1 MTAPIAPLAPLAPTL
16 ATAATG
22 QTAGSPTDRAA
33 AQKSFLT
40 ACMGFESDEITLINS
55 TKLRDCT
62 DDLVAAVRPEGG
74 GLDPNRP
81 FDTVNLT
88 DVTPLGFAASLLSD
102 MALRPHLFT
111 NRAEDAIPSQDE
123 AQCQLAA
130 RAALRQTV
138 TAALAHGGPL
148 RTTADPWG
156 DEFQSLSAL
165 CAVDDTELIDRCVG
179 AGLALDPTFVARM
192 DLDGV
197 DKLARAGGAF
207 STALSQALSDP
218 IQNAAMSL
226 ALNRPDA
233 LSKLTDSALQALGP
247 DVRQSLT
254 QVTIDAAL
262 HHCVMGSAAAG
273 TVKGLMAIGAQPL
286 GLAAVAPAEPTL
298 LWHALKD
305 RYGIDAAKLLAE
317 ATPNLNESHD
327 GRSLMGRASDRGSDE
342 MVAMLAFKGA
352 QFAGPEEA
360 LIALID
366 AAERGNV
373 ATMTMAL
380 DQGAPIDGID
390 RQGAP
395 RTALISAALHDQP
408 AAVGLLLDCGVNW
421 QLKVRKAKMTR
432 DEGYIEV
439 ETDFLEEAA
448 RIDAVSVLRVAGE
461 KLGAPVLMA
470 LASPQH
476 APDAKEFLAA
486 VRALGAIPPRPEPDS
501 DADADADPFAGGGP
515 GGVPDI
521 KGLADLIKT
530 VQAQGGQVVGVPPGG
545 MDLTIGTAP
554 RQATGK
560 HWGP

>member
-1 MTAPIAPLAPLAPTL
+1 MNASVSPHA
-16 ATAATG
+16 
-22 QTAGSPTDRAA
+22 PTDRSA
-33 AQKSFLT
+33 AQKAFLT
-40 ACMGFESDEITLINS
+40 ACMGFESEEISLINS

-62 DDLVAAVRPEGG
+62 DALVAAVRPEGG
-74 GLDPNRP
+74 GLNPNRP
-81 FDTVNLT
+81 FDAVSLS

-111 NRAEDAIPSQDE
+111 GRGEDAIPSQDE

-138 TAALAHGGPL
+138 TAALDHGGPL
-148 RTTADPWG
+148 RTTTDPAG

-165 CAVDDTELIDRCVG
+165 CVVDDTELIDRCVA
-179 AGLALDPTFVARM
+179 AGLLLEPAFVARM

-207 STALSQALSDP
+207 ASALTQALGDP
-218 IQNAAMSL
+218 LQSAAMSQ
-226 ALNRPDA
+226 ALNRPEA
-233 LSKLTDSALQALGP
+233 LSKLTESALQALGP
-247 DVRQSLT
+247 DVFKALT

-262 HHCVMGSAAAG
+262 HHCVMGPASAE
-273 TVKGLMAIGAQPL
+273 TVKGLMAIGAEPL

-317 ATPNLNESHD
+317 VTPNLSESHD
-327 GRSLMGRASDRGSDE
+327 GRSLLGRASDHGSDE
-342 MVAMLAFKGA
+342 MVTLLAAKGA
-352 QFAGPEEA
+352 KFTGPGEA

-373 ATMTMAL
+373 VSMAVAL
-380 DQGAPIDGID
+380 DQGAPIDGVD

-408 AAVGLLLDCGVNW
+408 AAVELLLERGVDW
-421 QLKVRKAKMTR
+421 QLKIRKSKMTR

-439 ETDFLEEAA
+439 ETDFLDEAA
-448 RIDAVSVLRVAGE
+448 KIDAVKVLRVAGE
-461 KLGAPVLMA
+461 KLGAAVLMA
-470 LASPQH
+470 LSAPQH

-486 VRALGAIPPRPEPDS
+486 VRALGAIPPRPQPAS
-501 DADADADPFAGGGP
+501 NADADADVDDGGM
-515 GGVPDI
+515 PDF

-530 VQAQGGQVVGVPPGG
+530 VQAQGGQVIGVPQGD
-545 MDLTIGTAP
+545 MDLSIGTAP